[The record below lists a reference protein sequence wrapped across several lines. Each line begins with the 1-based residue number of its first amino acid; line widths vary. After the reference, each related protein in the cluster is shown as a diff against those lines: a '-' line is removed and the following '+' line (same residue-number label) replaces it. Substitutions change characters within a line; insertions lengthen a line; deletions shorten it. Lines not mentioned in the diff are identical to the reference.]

1 RSSTGRLVTMGMMGR
16 RLFATAS
23 AISLLAAV
31 LVAVLWVW
39 SYSDQA
45 ENGSLYGGLVV
56 WNPVRV
62 RAFGGAT
69 YIYNQNVPY
78 TGSIIG
84 ILSANGTRPRWPQVA
99 GFDGGGVYYRYITS
113 PGELPGGTCWTLAFP
128 LFYP

>member
-1 RSSTGRLVTMGMMGR
+1 MGMMGR

-62 RAFGGAT
+62 WAFGGAT

-84 ILSANGTRPRWPQVA
+84 ILSANGTRPRWVRHSRRALSIDIRTAVFPVM
-99 GFDGGGVYYRYITS
+99 S
-113 PGELPGGTCWTLAFP
+113 PAIVLAEP
-128 LFYP
+128 